1 MTSVFLTADLAAVLA
16 VAAAAV
22 VTDRLGVA
30 AALAV
35 AVFAADAGSAEPAF
49 DAAFGAPV
57 ERDVGRFLAA
67 GFRLV
72 AAGLLAFAAGLRA
85 VAAGLRAVA
94 AGLRVVP
101 AGLLAFAAGLRA
113 VPAGFRPL
121 AAGLRAVAAVSR
133 PAAGVVVDDALVVA
147 ADRRR
152 LVPDPDPVDPV
163 DESSAIAFSFGTP
176 AAIVHHR
183 RARCPGNPC

>member
-72 AAGLLAFAAGLRA
+72 A
-85 VAAGLRAVA
+85 
-94 AGLRVVP
+94 

>member
-72 AAGLLAFAAGLRA
+72 AAGLLAF
-85 VAAGLRAVA
+85 AAGLRAVA

>member
-1 MTSVFLTADLAAVLA
+1 MTSVFLAADVAAVLGGA
-16 VAAAAV
+16 DAAV
-22 VTDRLGVA
+22 VTDLRLGVA

-35 AVFAADAGSAEPAF
+35 AVLAADAGSAELAG

-57 ERDVGRFLAA
+57 ERVVGRFLAA
-67 GFRLV
+67 SLRVV
-72 AAGLLAFAAGLRA
+72 AAGFA
-85 VAAGLRAVA
+85 VAAGFRVVAAGFAVA
-94 AGLRVVP
+94 AGLRVVA
-101 AGLLAFAAGLRA
+101 AGLLAVAAGLRA

-121 AAGLRAVAAVSR
+121 AAGLRAVAAVFR
-133 PAAGVVVDDALVVA
+133 PAAGVAVDDALVVA

-183 RARCPGNPC
+183 RARRPGNRC